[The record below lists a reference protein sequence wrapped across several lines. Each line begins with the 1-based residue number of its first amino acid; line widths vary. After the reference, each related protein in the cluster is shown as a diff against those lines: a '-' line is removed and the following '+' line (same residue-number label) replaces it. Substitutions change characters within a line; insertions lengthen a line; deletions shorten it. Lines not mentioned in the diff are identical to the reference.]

1 MAPRG
6 QHPLPC
12 SRPSS
17 PTVVMICST
26 WWAAAFASLCV
37 GGCSADCTIV
47 EGHECCS
54 FAAGD
59 SQAQEC
65 GRISPG
71 VLTGDGKHACGQHCM
86 EDDLCFWTYSAGGD
100 YAGDCELLGRC
111 GTAPSNRPGRGTVSA
126 VGRMHSVGCFSWGD
140 AEPVRPQPR
149 PFCCSHRL
157 PAATAS

>member
-1 MAPRG
+1 
-6 QHPLPC
+6 
-12 SRPSS
+12 
-17 PTVVMICST
+17 MICST
-26 WWAAAFASLCV
+26 WWAAAFASLCI

-100 YAGDCELLGRC
+100 YAG
-111 GTAPSNRPGRGTVSA
+111 
-126 VGRMHSVGCFSWGD
+126 GD
-140 AEPVRPQPR
+140 YAARPVRYCSIEPAGPR
-149 PFCCSHRL
+149 NGVRCREDAL
-157 PAATAS
+157 GI